1 MREGWGV
8 RDSNWDMAT
17 EIQHELRQ
25 GLSLSGGWYRNT
37 GGYYRNSDPKN
48 RATDNV
54 LVGPADYDT
63 YCITAPTDTRL
74 PGGGGY
80 QLCGLYDVNPDKFG
94 LTNNLV
100 HVDHGRTEVFNGVD
114 VALRARFGNGGLLWE
129 RAAAAHLDRQAIDA
143 RRCIGMGCHAV
154 GCRELRAIAEV
165 PEVG

>member
-1 MREGWGV
+1 MLFRSPTAITWADSVRKGWGV
-8 RDSNWDMAT
+8 RDNNWDMAT

-63 YCITAPTDTRL
+63 YCITAPSDSRL

-80 QLCGLYDVNPDKFG
+80 TICGLADINPGKFG
-94 LTNNLV
+94 QVQQVIQPTSMFGTNERINDFFSIGLDAQIGRA
-100 HVDHGRTEVFNGVD
+100 HV
-114 VALRARFGNGGLLWE
+114 
-129 RAAAAHLDRQAIDA
+129 
-143 RRCIGMGCHAV
+143 
-154 GCRELRAIAEV
+154 
-165 PEVG
+165 